1 MTYSS
6 RTSFCSFCKKSH
18 DEVNRMIAG
27 LEGAQICDSC
37 VEICKTI
44 IDRENTD
51 DVKPEADTAQEKP
64 VSYTHL
70 TLPTKA

>member
-1 MTYSS
+1 
-6 RTSFCSFCKKSH
+6 
-18 DEVNRMIAG
+18 MIAG

-51 DVKPEADTAQEKP
+51 AAGK
-64 VSYTHL
+64 
-70 TLPTKA
+70 